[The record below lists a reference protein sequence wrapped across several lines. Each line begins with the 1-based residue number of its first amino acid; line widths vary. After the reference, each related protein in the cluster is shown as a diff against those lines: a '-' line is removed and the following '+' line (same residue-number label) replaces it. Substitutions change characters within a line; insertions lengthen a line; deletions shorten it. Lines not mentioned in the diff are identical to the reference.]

1 MPAYFVVAI
10 TIPRDSAGEKQE
22 RGSYDEYIARVK
34 PIVESF
40 GGTYLA
46 RSENISVFSGELRPD
61 RMIIIEF
68 ADMAGLR
75 RCFDSPEYKA
85 VAGLRTSSVHTNA
98 FVVDA

>member
-10 TIPRDSAGEKQE
+10 TIPRDSAGEKQA

-46 RSENISVFSGELRPD
+46 AAKKCLSFPANFG
-61 RMIIIEF
+61 
-68 ADMAGLR
+68 
-75 RCFDSPEYKA
+75 
-85 VAGLRTSSVHTNA
+85 RTG
-98 FVVDA
+98 